1 MKKFIIFFVISIS
14 LFANE
19 DIEKEF
25 LKTLNEVSEIA
36 TAKKLNLE
44 KTPATVTVIRRDF
57 IEKSGAKTLIDIIKF
72 IPGIEISKSSSGK
85 TQIIVRGIKSDY
97 RDKIKLLINGADVTN
112 NLYSNQFYYYNFPA
126 SLIKRVEFTKSPDS
140 ILYGSNAFLGVINI
154 ITFEEGDENLFTLYK
169 SDKNYDQI
177 SFFQKF
183 DINEFYLLMDGYYSS
198 SKPFLKSPQTVKIDL
213 WQHNYSVF
221 REETSANTLEKNI
234 GFGVTLKKEAHK
246 LSYRYQ
252 SYKKGDFFG
261 ISRVTPYKDDKKV
274 DLTHQFLIY
283 NYENFIK
290 HNIKI
295 ETNIGLKQYIW
306 DGEFRVY
313 PADLNPTADPNRD
326 LIVGAYIKEREF
338 FANLILKYLTKKH
351 NITFLTQY
359 KYAKPYDFYY
369 LQYLATQ
376 SPKKF
381 TQENNFI
388 KEGIYRKIYSIAL
401 KDMIILKDFLSLDF
415 GLRAD
420 HYSDFGN
427 NLSYKGGFVYNFT
440 QKDTI
445 KLLYSHSFR
454 APSWI
459 ELYSKSA
466 AEFNGNEN
474 LNPEKISLVE
484 IQYLKKI
491 TPKDIFK
498 FNFYTGKIK
507 DNIDRFYDK
516 TTGKRVYENLGDL
529 DIKGVEASYTK
540 IFNKNRFYLSV
551 SKNDNRSDFNEY
563 LGAREILVK
572 SYLELIFDKLSSF
585 TLLNYGSK
593 IKTPPTIEDVDPF
606 FSLDQI
612 FSLNYKDFY
621 ITFGIKNLTNHKN
634 YFWIQ
639 PTDIIMGRYMFV
651 PIEAKVP
658 SIGREYF
665 ISFKKSW

>member
-1 MKKFIIFFVISIS
+1 
-14 LFANE
+14 
-19 DIEKEF
+19 
-25 LKTLNEVSEIA
+25 
-36 TAKKLNLE
+36 
-44 KTPATVTVIRRDF
+44 
-57 IEKSGAKTLIDIIKF
+57 
-72 IPGIEISKSSSGK
+72 
-85 TQIIVRGIKSDY
+85 
-97 RDKIKLLINGADVTN
+97 
-112 NLYSNQFYYYNFPA
+112 
-126 SLIKRVEFTKSPDS
+126 
-140 ILYGSNAFLGVINI
+140 
-154 ITFEEGDENLFTLYK
+154 
-169 SDKNYDQI
+169 
-177 SFFQKF
+177 
-183 DINEFYLLMDGYYSS
+183 
-198 SKPFLKSPQTVKIDL
+198 
-213 WQHNYSVF
+213 
-221 REETSANTLEKNI
+221 
-234 GFGVTLKKEAHK
+234 
-246 LSYRYQ
+246 
-252 SYKKGDFFG
+252 
-261 ISRVTPYKDDKKV
+261 
-274 DLTHQFLIY
+274 
-283 NYENFIK
+283 
-290 HNIKI
+290 
-295 ETNIGLKQYIW
+295 
-306 DGEFRVY
+306 
-313 PADLNPTADPNRD
+313 
-326 LIVGAYIKEREF
+326 
-338 FANLILKYLTKKH
+338 
-351 NITFLTQY
+351 
-359 KYAKPYDFYY
+359 
-369 LQYLATQ
+369 
-376 SPKKF
+376 
-381 TQENNFI
+381 
-388 KEGIYRKIYSIAL
+388 
-401 KDMIILKDFLSLDF
+401 MIILKDFLSLDF